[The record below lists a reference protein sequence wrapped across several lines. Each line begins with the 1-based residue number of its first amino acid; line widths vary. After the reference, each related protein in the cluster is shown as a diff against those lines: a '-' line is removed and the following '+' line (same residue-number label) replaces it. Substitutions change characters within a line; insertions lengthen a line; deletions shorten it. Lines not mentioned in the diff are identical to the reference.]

1 MASIDQSDHSSGS
14 SVGHLSD
21 PQQRV
26 VVEVEFVN
34 ASLDAMDADQKAG
47 LWQWVDETSV
57 DARLRQSLL
66 DNGVRIGVVSNQ
78 PRFQSR
84 LEASTIQPD
93 AVEEFLSEAAVAS
106 EVSHGRQRIPMRF
119 GRRYELAL
127 RQPFEGTHTAL
138 IRTEGETIGR
148 TLSNAQYFFALTASQ
163 ADVAQQIRLRIRPE
177 IQYGAAKQ
185 KWVSSDSAIRIDTRR
200 ETWSLEMLDI
210 DVAAVAGDTIVVAPD
225 TPTHGLASKMLT
237 GNGTDQ
243 HEQQLVVL
251 IHVTQIP
258 SPADQLAADL
268 R

>member
-1 MASIDQSDHSSGS
+1 M
-14 SVGHLSD
+14 
-21 PQQRV
+21 
-26 VVEVEFVN
+26 
-34 ASLDAMDADQKAG
+34 
-47 LWQWVDETSV
+47 
-57 DARLRQSLL
+57 
-66 DNGVRIGVVSNQ
+66 
-78 PRFQSR
+78 
-84 LEASTIQPD
+84 
-93 AVEEFLSEAAVAS
+93 EEFFSEAAVAS

-138 IRTEGETIGR
+138 VRSQAETLGR
-148 TLSNAQYFFALTASQ
+148 TLNNAQYFLALTASP
-163 ADVAQQIRLRIRPE
+163 ADTAQKIRLRIRPE

-185 KWVSSDSAIRIDTRR
+185 KWVSSDSAIRIDTLR
-200 ETWSLEMLDI
+200 ENWSLEMLDI
-210 DVAAVAGDTIVVAPD
+210 NLAAAAGDTIVIAPD

-258 SPADQLAADL
+258 SPADQLAVNL